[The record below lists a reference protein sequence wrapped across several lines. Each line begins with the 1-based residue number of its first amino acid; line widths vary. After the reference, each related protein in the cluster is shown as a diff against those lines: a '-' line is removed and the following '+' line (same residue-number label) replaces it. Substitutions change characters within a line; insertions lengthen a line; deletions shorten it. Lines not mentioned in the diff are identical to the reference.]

1 MTNIIV
7 IKLQKKKKLENDEI
21 FADKILS
28 IPIFTQQITLN

>member
-7 IKLQKKKKLENDEI
+7 IKLKKKNLENDEI

>member
-7 IKLQKKKKLENDEI
+7 IKLKKKKLENDEI

-28 IPIFTQQITLN
+28 IPIFNQQIKLN

>member
-1 MTNIIV
+1 MTNIIE
-7 IKLQKKKKLENDEI
+7 IKLLKKFENDEI